1 MVGKRIGQYRV
12 LDRLGNG
19 GMGAVYCAIDE
30 MLDRPVA
37 LKILEADLDDSS
49 NRFRAEA
56 AALARLNHAGIAT
69 LYELLE
75 DDGRLVM
82 VMELVRGQTL
92 HQIVEHIGVLSAQR
106 AAELCMQ
113 ALEALSHAH
122 SAGVVHRDLKPS
134 NLMLTETGTIKI
146 LDFGIA
152 RLEGAVHLTRAG
164 SMMGTPAY
172 MAPEQVL
179 GTVIDARTDL
189 YAMGVVFYRLI
200 CGELPFRGDT
210 PFEMAQAHVKDPPT
224 PINMVRPDLPP
235 WASEI
240 IARALAKEPEKRFQT
255 AIEFHEALA
264 RCLTGMAQFSASV
277 TSEATEVMAR
287 PVIATVPRVAP
298 TVAGTDRRGQV
309 NWIRL
314 AAAGLFVGI
323 TAWLLVPV
331 RGMPPQ
337 SAADDTTPTAIS
349 TTEPGGAQS
358 GVTPPAVA
366 AAPSSAVVSAAT
378 QPPASNEAVSEPVPL
393 AEFKNVKWL
402 AVTGTRTSARDVVL
416 TLSGLELVALSTES
430 HDPLATLPYRQ
441 IAKATYVNARDPRWD
456 PSFGAPAGKIDVP
469 GFLGRS
475 RHWLTVQTK
484 EAFAILR
491 LDGADR
497 LEVLKTFEG
506 RAGVTIDRPAAND
519 K

>member
-19 GMGAVYCAIDE
+19 GMGAVYRAVDE

-49 NRFRAEA
+49 GRLRAEA

-122 SAGVVHRDLKPS
+122 SAGVVHRDLKPG

-152 RLEGAVHLTRAG
+152 RLEGAVHLTRVG

-172 MAPEQVL
+172 MAPEQVM
-179 GTVIDARTDL
+179 GTVIDARADL

-210 PFEMAQAHVKDPPT
+210 PFEMAQAQVNDLPT
-224 PINMVRPDLPP
+224 PVNLVRPDLPH
-235 WASEI
+235 WAGEI
-240 IARALAKEPEKRFQT
+240 IARALAKAPDQRFQS

-264 RCLTGMAQFSASV
+264 RCLTGIAQFSAPGR
-277 TSEATEVMAR
+277 SEATEVMAR
-287 PVIATVPRVAP
+287 PVIATAPQVAP
-298 TVAGTDRRGQV
+298 TVDRDGPPRPDKSDQLDSLCRGRARHRRNRV
-309 NWIRL
+309 
-314 AAAGLFVGI
+314 A
-323 TAWLLVPV
+323 
-331 RGMPPQ
+331 
-337 SAADDTTPTAIS
+337 SHS
-349 TTEPGGAQS
+349 GARYS
-358 GVTPPAVA
+358 
-366 AAPSSAVVSAAT
+366 VS
-378 QPPASNEAVSEPVPL
+378 
-393 AEFKNVKWL
+393 
-402 AVTGTRTSARDVVL
+402 
-416 TLSGLELVALSTES
+416 
-430 HDPLATLPYRQ
+430 
-441 IAKATYVNARDPRWD
+441 
-456 PSFGAPAGKIDVP
+456 
-469 GFLGRS
+469 GRS
-475 RHWLTVQTK
+475 R
-484 EAFAILR
+484 R
-491 LDGADR
+491 
-497 LEVLKTFEG
+497 
-506 RAGVTIDRPAAND
+506 
-519 K
+519 